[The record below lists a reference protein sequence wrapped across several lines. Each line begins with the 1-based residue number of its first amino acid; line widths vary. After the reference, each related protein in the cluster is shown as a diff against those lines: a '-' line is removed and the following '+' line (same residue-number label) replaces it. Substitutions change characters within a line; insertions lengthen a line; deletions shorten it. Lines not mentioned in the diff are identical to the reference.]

1 MEGDNAEELAAA
13 KTKIFESLPKD
24 GRLSCPLPW
33 CKYTKTCEGSGKTV
47 SADAVGNARR
57 RVFAHAQKHFAL
69 FSCECGQLFTDTDNL
84 RIHRS
89 PGARDKNEPC
99 PLSRSFFTPEV
110 RRKMKRFSYLV
121 DMDTCAKGMVAS
133 FFEEEF
139 GVTPRRPLPCPVRG
153 KDGLLVVGHYSGSS
167 DEDSGSSSDGEES
180 SGSESDSSS
189 SVTRSPSRTDDVE
202 DGGDEPVAST
212 SSAILSYT
220 VVDESVPDRV
230 VPGTSTSSVG
240 GGAEPSNDSPLRGVN
255 VDDVE
260 LSEIMRHIE
269 SPMPQTPNPNPDNS
283 ASVNVY
289 SPTGGEGNHV
299 PKVGVALPLP
309 TTSVEEETLP
319 SGLSR
324 EGITEW
330 VRLRRIDLEIKKL
343 RWQIRLAEL
352 LGEKYASYTKYL

>member
-1 MEGDNAEELAAA
+1 MAADNAEKLTAA
-13 KTKIFESLPKD
+13 KTEVFESLPKD

-33 CKYTKTCEGSGKTV
+33 CKYIKTCEGSGKTV
-47 SADAVGNARR
+47 SVDAVGNARR
-57 RVFAHAQKHFAL
+57 RVFAHARKHFAL

-84 RIHRS
+84 RIHRY
-89 PGARDKNEPC
+89 PGARDNNEPC
-99 PLSRSFFTPEV
+99 PLSRTFLTP
-110 RRKMKRFSYLV
+110 KTGQKQKRYSYLV
-121 DMDTCAKGMVAS
+121 DMDTCARGMVAS

-139 GVTPRRPLPCPVRG
+139 GVSPRRPLPCPVRG
-153 KDGLLVVGHYSGSS
+153 EDGLLVVGHYGGSS
-167 DEDSGSSSDGEES
+167 DEDSGSSSDGGEG
-180 SGSESDSSS
+180 SGSESNSSS

-212 SSAILSYT
+212 SSTVLSYT

-230 VPGTSTSSVG
+230 VPGTSTSSLG
-240 GGAEPSNDSPLRGVN
+240 GGAEPSADSPLQGVN
-255 VDDVE
+255 VDNVE
-260 LSEIMRHIE
+260 LSEIMRHLE
-269 SPMPQTPNPNPDNS
+269 SPNPDNS
-283 ASVNVY
+283 ASADVY

-299 PKVGVALPLP
+299 PKVRVELPPP
-309 TTSVEEETLP
+309 TSLVEEEVLP